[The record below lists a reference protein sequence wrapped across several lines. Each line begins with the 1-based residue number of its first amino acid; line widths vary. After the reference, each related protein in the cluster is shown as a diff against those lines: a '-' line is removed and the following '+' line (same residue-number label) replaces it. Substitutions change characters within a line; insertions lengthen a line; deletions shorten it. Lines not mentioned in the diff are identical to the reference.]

1 MIILDGKATAASVKQ
16 TLKEEIK
23 TLESRFG
30 RVPKLAAVLLGND
43 GASETYVG
51 AKVKSC
57 KEIGI
62 ESLLI
67 RESDTISESDLLS
80 IVNRLNN
87 DDSVD
92 GILVQLPLPKHIN
105 EEKITLAISP
115 IKDVDG
121 FHPENLGRLV
131 LGVESYTPATPLGI
145 MMLLSQYR
153 INTVGMHAIVI
164 GRSAIVGT
172 PMSLLLSRN
181 SAPGNCTVTLAHSR
195 TKNLK
200 ELSLQADLIVA
211 ALGKPEFLTADM
223 VKEGAVVIDV
233 GITRVADNNSS
244 KGYVIKGD
252 VNFNEVAPKCSYIT
266 PVPGGVGAMTIAA
279 LLQNTVHA
287 FSRRNTDKEL

>member
-1 MIILDGKATAASVKQ
+1 MTILDGKATAASVKQ
-16 TLKEEIK
+16 SLKVEIETLAE
-23 TLESRFG
+23 RFG
-30 RVPKLAAVLLGND
+30 RAPKLAAVLLGND

-51 AKVKSC
+51 AKVRSC

-67 RESDTISESDLLS
+67 RKSENISEDELLL
-80 IVNRLNN
+80 IVNQLNT
-87 DDSVD
+87 DDAVD

-105 EEKITLAISP
+105 EERITLAIAP

-145 MMLLSQYR
+145 MMLLSQYK
-153 INTVGMHAIVI
+153 INTEGMHAVVI

-200 ELSLQADLIVA
+200 ELTLQADLIIA

-223 VKEGAVVIDV
+223 VKNGAVVIDV
-233 GITRVADNNSS
+233 GITRVEDSSSS

-252 VNFNEVAPKCSYIT
+252 VNFTEVSPKCSYIT

-279 LLQNTVHA
+279 LMKNTVHA
-287 FSRRNTDKEL
+287 FIRRNTTADI

>member
-1 MIILDGKATAASVKQ
+1 MTILDGKATAASVKQ
-16 TLKEEIK
+16 SLKVEIETLAE
-23 TLESRFG
+23 RFG
-30 RVPKLAAVLLGND
+30 RAPKLAAVLLGND

-51 AKVKSC
+51 AKVRSC

-67 RESDTISESDLLS
+67 RKSENISEDELLL
-80 IVNRLNN
+80 IVNQLNT
-87 DDSVD
+87 DDTVD

-105 EEKITLAISP
+105 EERITLAIAP

-145 MMLLSQYR
+145 MMLLSQYK
-153 INTVGMHAIVI
+153 INTEGMHAVVI

-200 ELSLQADLIVA
+200 ELTLQADLIIA

-223 VKEGAVVIDV
+223 VKNGAVVIDV
-233 GITRVADNNSS
+233 GITRVEDSSSS

-252 VNFNEVAPKCSYIT
+252 VNFTEVSPKCSYIT

-279 LLQNTVHA
+279 LMKNTVHA
-287 FSRRNTDKEL
+287 FIRRNTTADI

>member
-1 MIILDGKATAASVKQ
+1 MTILDGKATAASVKQ
-16 TLKEEIK
+16 SLKVEIETLAE
-23 TLESRFG
+23 RFG
-30 RVPKLAAVLLGND
+30 RAPKLAAVLLGND

-51 AKVKSC
+51 AKVRSC

-67 RESDTISESDLLS
+67 RESENISEDELLL
-80 IVNRLNN
+80 IVNQLNT
-87 DDSVD
+87 DDAVD

-105 EEKITLAISP
+105 EERITLAIAP

-145 MMLLSQYR
+145 MMLLSQYK
-153 INTVGMHAIVI
+153 INTEGMHAVVI

-200 ELSLQADLIVA
+200 ELTLQADLIIA

-223 VKEGAVVIDV
+223 VKNGAVVIDV
-233 GITRVADNNSS
+233 GITRVEDSSSS

-252 VNFNEVAPKCSYIT
+252 VNFTEVSPKCSYIT

-279 LLQNTVHA
+279 LMKNTVHA
-287 FSRRNTDKEL
+287 FIRRNTTADI

>member
-1 MIILDGKATAASVKQ
+1 M
-16 TLKEEIK
+16 
-23 TLESRFG
+23 
-30 RVPKLAAVLLGND
+30 LGND

-51 AKVKSC
+51 AKVRSC

-67 RESDTISESDLLS
+67 RESENISEDELLL
-80 IVNRLNN
+80 IVNQLNT
-87 DDSVD
+87 DDTVD

-105 EEKITLAISP
+105 EERITLAIAP

-145 MMLLSQYR
+145 MMLLSQYK
-153 INTVGMHAIVI
+153 INTEGMHAVVI

-200 ELSLQADLIVA
+200 ELTLQADLIIA

-223 VKEGAVVIDV
+223 VKNGAVVIDV
-233 GITRVADNNSS
+233 GITRVEDSSSS

-252 VNFNEVAPKCSYIT
+252 VNFTEVSPKCSYIT

-279 LLQNTVHA
+279 LMKNTVHA
-287 FSRRNTDKEL
+287 FIRRNTTADI